1 MYGLYGLE
9 KANLA
14 FHPLIHVM
22 KTQIQGMQYDIR
34 TGSDVYTVENRLE
47 ERCFNAG
54 VIHTV

>member
-22 KTQIQGMQYDIR
+22 KPQIQGIQYDMR

-47 ERCFNAG
+47 E
-54 VIHTV
+54 